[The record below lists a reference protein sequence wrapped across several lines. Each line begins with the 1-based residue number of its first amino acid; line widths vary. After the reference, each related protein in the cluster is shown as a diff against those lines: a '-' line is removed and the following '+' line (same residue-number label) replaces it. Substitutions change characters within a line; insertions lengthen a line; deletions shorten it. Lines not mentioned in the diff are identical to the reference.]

1 MFITSSL
8 PESRV
13 KEYFC
18 KFVYIFK
25 LHYMMLLWYLK
36 KRELLG
42 LYTVRSSCRPKI
54 LQSNLFRIKSRI
66 LSGYKLDITKQ
77 KKMHVES

>member
-8 PESRV
+8 PDSRV

-18 KFVYIFK
+18 NFFYIFK

-36 KRELLG
+36 RELLG
-42 LYTVRSSCRPKI
+42 LYKVKSSCRPKI
-54 LQSNLFRIKSRI
+54 LQSNLFRINQRI
-66 LSGYKLDITKQ
+66 LSWYKLDITKQ
-77 KKMHVES
+77 NKMHVES